1 MGEVKTDD
9 FSGKQRTASEKMLL
23 FAVHAVCLEVMNQ
36 FVRKNTVRIKERGWT
51 GSGGRAL
58 YCPP

>member
-9 FSGKQRTASEKMLL
+9 FSGKQCTASEKMLL

-36 FVRKNTVRIKERGWT
+36 FVRKNTVKIQERGGA

-58 YCPP
+58 YCPS